1 MIIQNTGKAGDK
13 MYVVGSSATPVY
25 LLDGPKPILF
35 DAGLTAFT
43 LQYEAGIKEIL
54 KTREPSYLFLTHSH
68 FDHIGAASYFK
79 KLWPE
84 LKIAG
89 SEKCGEIL
97 AKPNAVKLM
106 TDLNYE
112 AARGIKEMC
121 LGPVYESPFE
131 PFELDVIVQPG
142 QTMDISSGVS
152 VSVIN
157 TPGHTWD
164 FMAYYIPEQK
174 ILVASEAVA
183 TYESGGYLQPEF
195 LVDFDAY
202 LDSIQTIEKLDTDIL
217 CGGHH
222 AVFTGADAAKHIRRS
237 FNAANHYLS
246 MAQKFLI
253 QEKGD
258 IDRAV
263 AQIKAEE
270 WDPRPWPK
278 QPESAYLL
286 NTWQRVNTISRRM
299 NKPHE

>member
-1 MIIQNTGKAGDK
+1 
-13 MYVVGSSATPVY
+13 
-25 LLDGPKPILF
+25 
-35 DAGLTAFT
+35 
-43 LQYEAGIKEIL
+43 
-54 KTREPSYLFLTHSH
+54 
-68 FDHIGAASYFK
+68 
-79 KLWPE
+79 
-84 LKIAG
+84 
-89 SEKCGEIL
+89 
-97 AKPNAVKLM
+97 
-106 TDLNYE
+106 
-112 AARGIKEMC
+112 
-121 LGPVYESPFE
+121 
-131 PFELDVIVQPG
+131 
-142 QTMDISSGVS
+142 
-152 VSVIN
+152 
-157 TPGHTWD
+157 
-164 FMAYYIPEQK
+164 
-174 ILVASEAVA
+174 
-183 TYESGGYLQPEF
+183 
-195 LVDFDAY
+195 
-202 LDSIQTIEKLDTDIL
+202 IEKLDTDIL